1 MIQLASQ
8 GQDNHQR
15 ALKEA
20 NTAQK
25 KASNPMASVF
35 VSASAGSGKTK
46 LLIDRLLRL
55 MLPLEQIGEDGQPVL
70 LDGSEPSRILCLTYT
85 KAAAAEMA
93 HRLQSHLGRW
103 VSLSDERLGEALT
116 ALDVPNTAATR
127 ECARGLF
134 LKVLDAPGGLQ
145 IETIHAFCQSLLRRF
160 PLEAELDPHFVLM
173 EEADGQMALRRA
185 LEDSLA
191 QNQDP
196 VQVLAGLTGFDR
208 LMGLLGQFNA
218 QSGLLQPLLRLWEM
232 WPERVQEA
240 YQGLLDV
247 GSEFSEVL
255 KVEACQLEDE
265 AAWRAD
271 IQAALPQLA
280 PSKREKFETFLRW
293 LECDNP
299 AERDDAFLLSLLF
312 TKEGGVMDMSRHLG
326 AKARKAAP
334 DLVQR
339 LLDEARRQQ
348 EMQERI
354 RIQRLLEINTAF
366 LSLALP
372 VMGRFA
378 DEKRNRGTVDYNDL
392 IARTRAVLREPGA
405 AWVLYKL
412 DGGIDHL
419 LLDEVQDNSGLQW
432 EIAGALTTDFFS
444 GSGVREDMPRPRTIF
459 AVGDFKQSIYSF
471 QGAEPEQFHKWRQE
485 FARRVKNAGLLWEEP
500 QLNVSFRSLSPV
512 LKFVDAVFAG
522 EAARDGLREPGEDG
536 RLIHRS
542 ARSGGGGRVEL
553 WPLVPVDGTAGEVPD
568 PWRAPEKNEDQR
580 STQQRLADALATHI
594 RAQIGRPLQSDTAPL
609 KAGEVMIL
617 VPKRSAFLRALIR
630 ALKARDVP
638 VASFISSGL
647 VEQPAVQDLMTLC
660 DALLLPQDDLS
671 LASVLTSPLGGLS
684 DESLMALATAD
695 GQRRELGR
703 GGMPLWSLLARRH
716 EERPEW
722 RAAWERLQALYKR
735 VDYDSPY
742 EILMQALGVQGGRTR
757 LLARLG
763 AEAAEPV
770 DELLTVALTYETQHP
785 PSLQGFLHWLRAST
799 VESKR
804 EVEAEIDAVRI
815 MTVHRSKGLQARLV
829 ILPDMTGTAG
839 RPDPLLWTELDADMP
854 EGGLADDAL
863 HGPLWI
869 PQVKMGTERT
879 RELLAHQQARQKEE
893 KNRLLYVA
901 LTRASD
907 ALLICGWKPKKNS
920 SQSCWYDH
928 CLAGMNRLKEQL
940 GEEAVGSSGDGH
952 DDLESL
958 FRMGLTVKDE
968 PFAGDWEGESLVLEM
983 PVMASA
989 VAGIRPDAAPV
1000 RPALPAWMGQAP
1012 DWQVTPAPHEDALAR
1027 PLAPSRPEAAAYGPL
1042 PAARSPLEIMR
1053 EGLVIPQP
1061 ARRRQDAMERGTL
1074 VHRLLQFLPDLPASE
1089 RRLKAEAWLRHTMPG
1104 LAEEDVTS
1112 LAGHVVSVVEMDVLA
1127 PLFGP
1132 GSRAEQGVSGTLGRP
1147 GDGSGRVVLG
1157 QVDRFR
1163 FDGQTVWLCD
1173 YKTGRPPSRP
1183 ERVPSAYLGQ
1193 MASYR
1198 RVMQGLYPHCP
1209 VRCFIVWVDGP
1220 AVTALPES
1228 LLDVQENLPR

>member
-1 MIQLASQ
+1 MTQNQLSPREQ
-8 GQDNHQR
+8 
-15 ALKEA
+15 A
-20 NTAQK
+20 NQAQK

-55 MLPLEQIGEDGQPVL
+55 MLPLEQMGEDGQPVL
-70 LDGSEPSRILCLTYT
+70 LEGSEPSRILCLTYT

-93 HRLQSHLGRW
+93 HRLQSHLGHW
-103 VSLSDERLGEALT
+103 VSLSDEKLGEALI
-116 ALDVPNTAATR
+116 ALDVPDTATTR
-127 ECARGLF
+127 ERARGLF

-160 PLEAELDPHFVLM
+160 PLEAALDPHFVLM
-173 EEADGQMALRRA
+173 EEADGQMVLRRA

-196 VQVLAGLTGFDR
+196 VQVLAALTGFDR
-208 LMGLLGQFNA
+208 LMGLLAQFNA

-232 WPERVQEA
+232 WPDRVKEA
-240 YQGLLDV
+240 YQGLLEA
-247 GSEFSEVL
+247 GSESSVTL
-255 KVEACQLEDE
+255 KAEACRLHDE
-265 AAWRAD
+265 AVWRAD
-271 IQAALPQLA
+271 IQEALPHLA
-280 PSKREKFETFLRW
+280 DSKREQFETFLRW
-293 LECDNP
+293 LERDNP

-312 TKEGGVMDMSRHLG
+312 TQKGDIRNMSRHLG
-326 AKARKAAP
+326 AKARNAAP
-334 DLVQR
+334 ELEQR

-354 RIQRLLEINTAF
+354 RTQRLLEINTAF

-378 DEKRNRGTVDYNDL
+378 DEKRNRGEVDYNDL
-392 IARTRAVLREPGA
+392 IARTRDVLREPGA

-432 EIAGALTTDFFS
+432 EIAGALTADFFS
-444 GSGVREDMPRPRTIF
+444 GSGVREDMPRPRTVF

-485 FARRVKNAGLLWEEP
+485 FARRVKNAGLLWEDP
-500 QLNVSFRSLSPV
+500 QLNVSFRSLPPV
-512 LKFVDAVFAG
+512 LDFVDAVFEDDG
-522 EAARDGLREPGEDG
+522 EVGGNEALNGLREQGDASPL
-536 RLIHRS
+536 RHRS

-553 WPLVPVDGTAGEVPD
+553 WPSVPSDKAVAENGAADGSSGEVAN

-580 STQQRLADALATHI
+580 SAQQRLADELA
-594 RAQIGRPLQSDTAPL
+594 RYLREQIGQPLQSGTAPL

-630 ALKARDVP
+630 ALKARNVP
-638 VASFISSGL
+638 VASFINSGL
-647 VEQPAVQDLMTLC
+647 VEQAAVQDLMTLC

-684 DESLMALATAD
+684 DNSLMDLVTAN
-695 GQRRELGR
+695 GKRRELGR
-703 GGMPLWSLLARRH
+703 EGTPLWSLLARRH

-722 RAAWERLQALYKR
+722 RAAWERLQALYRR
-735 VDYDSPY
+735 VDYDTPY
-742 EILMQALGVQGGRTR
+742 DILMQALGVQGGRAR

-770 DELLTVALTYETQHP
+770 DELLTAALTYETQHP

-804 EVEAEIDAVRI
+804 EVESEIDAVRI

-829 ILPDMTGTAG
+829 ILPDTTST
-839 RPDPLLWTELDADMP
+839 RSRSDSLLWAELDADLP
-854 EGGLADDAL
+854 ESDPAGDAL

-869 PQVKMGTERT
+869 PQAAMGTKRT
-879 RELLAHQQARQKEE
+879 EDFLTNEQIRQKEE

-907 ALLICGWKPKKNS
+907 ALLICGWDPKSGSKES
-920 SQSCWYDH
+920 SWYAY
-928 CLAGMNRLKEQL
+928 CEAGMERLEGVQTL
-940 GEEAVGSSGDGH
+940 PFEGAWGGERLVFEAAVT
-952 DDLESL
+952 EA
-958 FRMGLTVKDE
+958 RTPREAEE
-968 PFAGDWEGESLVLEM
+968 PL
-983 PVMASA
+983 A
-989 VAGIRPDAAPV
+989 VVSEVPD
-1000 RPALPAWMGQAP
+1000 WMGQAP

-1042 PAARSPLEIMR
+1042 PAARSPLEIMQG
-1053 EGLVIPQP
+1053 GLVIPQP

-1074 VHRLLQFLPDLPASE
+1074 VHRLLQFLPDLPAGD
-1089 RRLKAEAWLRHTMPG
+1089 RRKKAEAWLRHTMPG
-1104 LAEEDVTS
+1104 LAEKDVAE

-1127 PLFGP
+1127 PLFGQ
-1132 GSRAEQGVSGTLGRP
+1132 GSRAEQGISGTLGNS
-1147 GDGSGRVVLG
+1147 GDGTGRVVLG
-1157 QVDRFR
+1157 QVDRFC

-1173 YKTGRPPSRP
+1173 YKTGRSPSRP
-1183 ERVPSAYLGQ
+1183 DRVPAAYLGQ

-1198 RVMQGLYPHCP
+1198 RVMQRLYPGYP
-1209 VRCFIVWVDGP
+1209 VRCFLVWVDGP
-1220 AVTALPES
+1220 AVTELPAA
-1228 LLDVQENLPR
+1228 LLDEQKVISG

>member
-1 MIQLASQ
+1 MTQRT
-8 GQDNHQR
+8 GQRKADHQK
-15 ALKEA
+15 ALDAA
-20 NTAQK
+20 NEAQK
-25 KASNPMASVF
+25 RASNPMASVF

-70 LDGSEPSRILCLTYT
+70 LGGSEPSRILCLTYT

-93 HRLQSHLGRW
+93 HRLQSHLGHW
-103 VSLSDERLGEALT
+103 VSLSDEKLGEALA

-127 ECARGLF
+127 ERARGLF

-160 PLEAELDPHFVLM
+160 PLEAALDPHFVLM
-173 EEADGQMALRRA
+173 EEADSQMALRRA

-191 QNQDP
+191 RNQDP
-196 VQVLAGLTGFDR
+196 VQVLATLTGFDR
-208 LMGLLGQFNA
+208 LMGLLEQFNA
-218 QSGLLQPLLRLWEM
+218 QSGLLQPLLHLWER
-232 WPERVQEA
+232 WPERLKQA
-240 YQGLLDV
+240 YQGLLDA
-247 GSEFSEVL
+247 GSESSEEL
-255 KVEACQLEDE
+255 MVEACRLEDE

-280 PSKREKFETFLRW
+280 DFKREQFGTFLAW
-293 LECDNP
+293 LEQTP
-299 AERDDAFLLSLLF
+299 AGRDRLFLTSLLF
-312 TKEGGVMDMSRHLG
+312 TQKGEIRNMSRHLG
-326 AKARKAAP
+326 AKARNAAP
-334 DLVQR
+334 GLEQR

-354 RIQRLLEINTAF
+354 RTQRLLEINTAF
-366 LSLALP
+366 LALALP

-378 DEKRNRGTVDYNDL
+378 DEKRSRGTVDYNDL
-392 IARTRAVLREPGA
+392 IARTRDVLREPGA

-444 GSGVREDMPRPRTIF
+444 GAGGREEMPRPRTVF

-485 FARRVKNAGLLWEEP
+485 FARRVQSAGLFWEEP
-500 QLNVSFRSLSPV
+500 GLHVSFRSLEPV
-512 LKFVDAVFAG
+512 LTFVDAVFEDDADAG
-522 EAARDGLREPGEDG
+522 GNEALDGLREQGDSN
-536 RLIHRS
+536 RLEHQS

-553 WPLVPVDGTAGEVPD
+553 WPLVPADRVAAAGVEGGPAGQVLD

-580 STQQRLADALATHI
+580 SAQQRLADALASYL
-594 RAQIGRPLQSDTAPL
+594 RGQIGHPLQPGTAPL

-671 LASVLTSPLGGLS
+671 LASVLTSPLGDLT

-703 GGMPLWSLLARRH
+703 DGTPLWSVLARRH
-716 EERPEW
+716 EERTEW
-722 RAAWERLQALYKR
+722 RAAWQRLQALYRR
-735 VDYDSPY
+735 VDYDTPY
-742 EILMQALGVQGGRTR
+742 DILMQALGVQGGRAR

-770 DELLTVALTYETQHP
+770 DELLTAALTYETQHP
-785 PSLQGFLHWLRAST
+785 PSLQGFLHWLRSSM
-799 VESKR
+799 VDSRR

-829 ILPDMTGTAG
+829 ILPDTTSTTG
-839 RPDPLLWTELDADMP
+839 RPDPLLWTELEADMP
-854 EGGLADDAL
+854 PEGNLAGDAL

-869 PQVKMGTERT
+869 PQVRMGTERT
-879 RELLAHQQARQKEE
+879 RELLSQQKVRQREE
-893 KNRLLYVA
+893 KNRLFYVA

-907 ALLICGWKPKKNS
+907 ALLICGWEPRNAGRDS
-920 SQSCWYDH
+920 SWYDY
-928 CLAGMNRLKEQL
+928 CRAGMERLDVA
-940 GEEAVGSSGDGH
+940 EA
-952 DDLESL
+952 L
-958 FRMGLTVKDE
+958 
-968 PFAGDWEGESLVLEM
+968 PFEGDWGDEKLVLEM
-983 PVMASA
+983 PVTASWTGDGA
-989 VAGIRPDAAPV
+989 SGSSFV
-1000 RPALPAWMGQAP
+1000 RPALPDWMGQAP
-1012 DWQVTPAPHEDALAR
+1012 DWQVQPAPHEDALAR
-1027 PLAPSRPEAAAYGPL
+1027 PLAPSRPEAMAYGPL

-1074 VHRLLQFLPDLPASE
+1074 VHRLLQFLPDLPAGE
-1089 RRLKAEAWLRHTMPG
+1089 RQGKAEAWLRHTMPG
-1104 LAEEDVTS
+1104 LAEADVVS
-1112 LAGHVVSVVEMDVLA
+1112 LAGHVVSVVGMDVLA

-1132 GSRAEQGVSGTLGRP
+1132 GSRAEQGISGTLGHP
-1147 GDGSGRVVLG
+1147 GDGTGRVVLG
-1157 QVDRFR
+1157 QVDRFC

-1173 YKTGRPPSRP
+1173 YKTGRSPSRP
-1183 ERVPSAYLGQ
+1183 DRVPAAYLGQ

-1198 RVMQGLYPHCP
+1198 RVMQGLYPGHP
-1209 VRCFIVWVDGP
+1209 VRCFLVWVDGP
-1220 AVTALPES
+1220 AVTELPAA
-1228 LLDVQENLPR
+1228 LLDEQKMVPG

>member
-1 MIQLASQ
+1 MTRLSSQ
-8 GQDNHQR
+8 VKEEHQQV
-15 ALKEA
+15 LDEA
-20 NTAQK
+20 NQAQK
-25 KASNPMASVF
+25 RASNPLASVF

-55 MLPLEQIGEDGQPVL
+55 MLPLEQMGEDGQPVL
-70 LDGSEPSRILCLTYT
+70 LEGSEPSRILCLTYT

-93 HRLQSHLGRW
+93 HRLQSHLGHW
-103 VSLSDERLGEALT
+103 VSLSDEKLGEALA
-116 ALDVPNTAATR
+116 ALDVPNIPATR
-127 ECARGLF
+127 ERARGLF

-160 PLEAELDPHFVLM
+160 PLEAALDPHFVLM

-196 VQVLAGLTGFDR
+196 VQVLAALTGFDR

-218 QSGLLQPLLRLWEM
+218 QSGLLQPLLEQWER
-232 WPERVQEA
+232 WPERVKEA
-240 YQGLLDV
+240 YQRLLEA
-247 GSEFSEVL
+247 GSESSDEL
-255 KVEACQLEDE
+255 KVEACRLADE

-271 IQAALPQLA
+271 IQAALPNLA
-280 PSKREKFETFLRW
+280 ATKREQFETFLHW
-293 LECDNP
+293 LERKP
-299 AERDDAFLLSLLF
+299 PERDGAFLTSLLF
-312 TKEGGVMDMSRHLG
+312 TQKGEIRNMSRHLG
-326 AKARKAAP
+326 AKARDAAP
-334 DLVQR
+334 RLEER

-348 EMQERI
+348 DMQERI
-354 RIQRLLEINTAF
+354 RTQRLLEINTAF

-372 VMGRFA
+372 VMSRFA
-378 DEKRNRGTVDYNDL
+378 DEKRNRGAVDYNDL
-392 IARTRAVLREPGA
+392 IARTRDVLREPGA

-432 EIAGALTTDFFS
+432 EIAGALTADFFS
-444 GSGVREDMPRPRTIF
+444 GAGVRDEMPRPRTVF

-485 FARRVKNAGLLWEEP
+485 FARRVKDAGLLWEDP

-512 LKFVDAVFAG
+512 LEFVDAVFEDDAEAG
-522 EAARDGLREPGEDG
+522 GNEALNGLREQGDTCLL
-536 RLIHRS
+536 RHRS

-553 WPLVPVDGTAGEVPD
+553 WPPVPSDKVMAESGAADGSAGQVPD

-580 STQQRLADALATHI
+580 SAQQRLADELA
-594 RAQIGRPLQSDTAPL
+594 RYLRERIGQPLQPDTAPL
-609 KAGEVMIL
+609 KAGDVMIL

-647 VEQPAVQDLMTLC
+647 VEQAAVQDLMTLC

-684 DESLMALATAD
+684 DDSLMDLVTAN

-703 GGMPLWSLLARRH
+703 DGTPLWSLLARRH

-722 RAAWERLQALYKR
+722 KAAWERLQALYRR
-735 VDYDSPY
+735 VDYDTPY
-742 EILMQALGVQGGRTR
+742 DILMQALGVQGGRAR

-770 DELLTVALTYETQHP
+770 DELLTAALTYETQHP

-799 VESKR
+799 VESRR

-829 ILPDMTGTAG
+829 ILPDTTSTTG
-839 RPDPLLWTELDADMP
+839 RSDSLLWTELDADGSP
-854 EGGLADDAL
+854 SDPAGDAL

-869 PQVKMGTERT
+869 PQVRMGTERT
-879 RELLAHQQARQKEE
+879 RDFLAREHIRQKEE

-907 ALLICGWKPKKNS
+907 ALLICGWDPKIGSRES
-920 SQSCWYDH
+920 SWYAY
-928 CLAGMNRLKEQL
+928 CEAGMERLAGVEKLPFEGGWD
-940 GEEAVGSSGDGH
+940 GE
-952 DDLESL
+952 
-958 FRMGLTVKDE
+958 R
-968 PFAGDWEGESLVLEM
+968 LVLEV
-983 PVMASA
+983 PVMEARTSRET
-989 VAGIRPDAAPV
+989 AGVLPVTSELPD
-1000 RPALPAWMGQAP
+1000 WMGQAP
-1012 DWQVTPAPHEDALAR
+1012 DWQVKPAPREDALAR

-1042 PAARSPLEIMR
+1042 PAARSPLEVMQG
-1053 EGLVIPQP
+1053 GLVRPQP

-1074 VHRLLQFLPDLPASE
+1074 VHRLLQFLPDLPAGE
-1089 RRLKAEAWLRHTMPG
+1089 RQGKAEAWLRHTMPG
-1104 LAEEDVTS
+1104 LAERDVVS
-1112 LAGHVVSVVEMDVLA
+1112 LAEKVVSVVEMDGLA

-1132 GSRAEQGVSGTLGRP
+1132 GSRAEQGISGTLGRP
-1147 GDGSGRVVLG
+1147 GDGTGRVVLG
-1157 QVDRFR
+1157 QVDRFC

-1173 YKTGRPPSRP
+1173 YKTGRSPSRP
-1183 ERVPSAYLGQ
+1183 ERVPAAYLGQ

-1198 RVMQGLYPHCP
+1198 RVMQGLYPGYP
-1209 VRCFIVWVDGP
+1209 VRCFLVWVDGP
-1220 AVTALPES
+1220 AVTELPAT
-1228 LLDVQENLPR
+1228 LLDEQKMVTG

>member
-1 MIQLASQ
+1 MIQLSSQ

-15 ALKEA
+15 ALQEA
-20 NTAQK
+20 NAAQK

-127 ECARGLF
+127 ERARGLF

-218 QSGLLQPLLRLWEM
+218 QSGLLQPLLQLWEM
-232 WPERVQEA
+232 WPERVKEA
-240 YQGLLDV
+240 YQGLLDA
-247 GSEFSEVL
+247 GSEFSAVL

-280 PSKREKFETFLRW
+280 DSKREQFEAFLRW

-312 TKEGGVMDMSRHLG
+312 TQKGEIRNMDRHLG
-326 AKARKAAP
+326 AKARKMAP

-354 RIQRLLEINTAF
+354 RTQRLLEINTAF

-485 FARRVKNAGLLWEEP
+485 FARRVQNAGFLWQEP

-512 LKFVDAVFAG
+512 LNFVDAVFADNV
-522 EAARDGLREPGEDG
+522 EASSNEALDGLREQGDTGQLE
-536 RLIHRS
+536 HHS

-553 WPLVPVDGTAGEVPD
+553 WPLVPSEKKAEVDPAGQVAAD

-580 STQQRLADALATHI
+580 SAQQRLADALATHI
-594 RAQIGRPLQSDTAPL
+594 RAQIGRPLQPDMAPL

-684 DESLMALATAD
+684 DDSLMALATAD

-703 GGMPLWSLLARRH
+703 EGIPLWSLLARRH

-722 RAAWERLQALYKR
+722 RDAWQRLQALYRR
-735 VDYDSPY
+735 VDYDTPY
-742 EILMQALGVQGGRTR
+742 DILMQALGVQGGRAR

-770 DELLTVALTYETQHP
+770 DELLTAALTYETQHP

-829 ILPDMTGTAG
+829 ILPDTTGTAG

-879 RELLAHQQARQKEE
+879 RELLAQQQVRQREE

-907 ALLICGWKPKKNS
+907 ALLVCGWEPAKGGRDAS
-920 SQSCWYDH
+920 WYDY
-928 CLAGMNRLKEQL
+928 CRAGMERLE
-940 GEEAVGSSGDGH
+940 
-952 DDLESL
+952 
-958 FRMGLTVKDE
+958 TVE
-968 PFAGDWEGESLVLEM
+968 TLPFEGDWEGEKYVLEM
-983 PVMASA
+983 PVTVPRA
-989 VAGIRPDAAPV
+989 VGEPFGSSSVMSGVPD
-1000 RPALPAWMGQAP
+1000 WMGKAP
-1012 DWQVTPAPHEDALAR
+1012 DWQVQPAPHEDALAR

-1053 EGLVIPQP
+1053 DGLVIPQP

-1074 VHRLLQFLPDLPASE
+1074 VHRLLQFLPDLPAEE
-1089 RRLKAEAWLRHTMPG
+1089 RRMKAEAWLQHTMPG
-1104 LAEEDVTS
+1104 LAAEDVAS
-1112 LAGHVVSVVEMDVLA
+1112 LAAHVVSVVEMDVLA

-1132 GSRAEQGVSGTLGRP
+1132 GSRAEQGISGTLGRP
-1147 GDGSGRVVLG
+1147 GDGTGRVVLG
-1157 QVDRFR
+1157 QVDRFC

-1173 YKTGRPPSRP
+1173 YKTGRSPSRP
-1183 ERVPSAYLGQ
+1183 DRVPAAYLGQ

-1198 RVMQGLYPHCP
+1198 RVMQGLYPGHP
-1209 VRCFIVWVDGP
+1209 VRCFLVWVDGP
-1220 AVTALPES
+1220 AVTELPAS
-1228 LLDVQENLPR
+1228 LLDEQDMAPG